1 MITQG
6 SPEWFEQRLGHVTAS
21 KMSDVL
27 AKGKS
32 GEAVTRLKYRMQI
45 IAERI
50 TGRVSESF
58 SSAAME
64 WGTEQEPFARMR
76 YAADTGRIVDEAE
89 FYTHPTIKWLGA
101 SPDGLLNDTG
111 GLLEIKCPNTQT
123 HLGYL
128 LDKKVPAVYINQM
141 QTQMWVTGRAW
152 CDFVSFDPRVPN
164 HLQLFIVR
172 LDRDDDL
179 IERMETEV
187 HKFLSEVENSLI
199 QLEKTGCLI

>member
-1 MITQG
+1 MDIQG
-6 SPEWFEQRLGHVTAS
+6 SEAWFKSRLGHVTAS
-21 KMSDVL
+21 RMSDVL

-32 GEAVTRLKYRMQI
+32 GEAVTRAKYRMQI

-50 TGRVSESF
+50 TGRIADSF

-64 WGTEQEPFARMR
+64 WGTEQEPFARTR
-76 YAADTGRIVDEAE
+76 YAAATGRIVDEAE

-123 HLGYL
+123 HLGYM
-128 LDKKVPAVYINQM
+128 LDKKAPATYVNQM

-152 CDFVSFDPRVPN
+152 CDFVSYDPRVPE
-164 HLQLFIVR
+164 HLQLFVSR
-172 LDRDDDL
+172 LQRDNDL
-179 IERMETEV
+179 IAKMEIETI
-187 HKFLSEVENSLI
+187 KFLSEVEEAIN
-199 QLEKTGCLI
+199 QLEKKNV

>member
-1 MITQG
+1 
-6 SPEWFEQRLGHVTAS
+6 
-21 KMSDVL
+21 
-27 AKGKS
+27 
-32 GEAVTRLKYRMQI
+32 MQI

-111 GLLEIKCPNTQT
+111 GLLEIKAPNTQT

-128 LDKKVPAVYINQM
+128 LDKKAPAAYINQM

>member
-1 MITQG
+1 MIAQG
-6 SPEWFEQRLGHVTAS
+6 TPEWFAQRLGNVTAS
-21 KMSDVL
+21 RMSDVL

-32 GEAVTRLKYRMQI
+32 GEAVTRQKYRMQI

-50 TGRVSESF
+50 TGLVAESF
-58 SSAAME
+58 TSAAME
-64 WGTEQEPFARMR
+64 WGTEQEKFARIR
-76 YAADTGRIVDEAE
+76 YEADTGYFVDEAE

-128 LDKKVPAVYINQM
+128 LDKKAPAAYINQM

-152 CDFVSFDPRVPN
+152 CDFVSFDPRVPER
-164 HLQLFIVR
+164 LQLFIVR
-172 LDRDDDL
+172 LDRDDAL
-179 IERMETEV
+179 IERMEVEV
-187 HKFLSEVENSLI
+187 HKFLSEVEESINV
-199 QLEKTGCLI
+199 LENKNV

>member
-1 MITQG
+1 MIAQG
-6 SPEWFEQRLGHVTAS
+6 TPEWFAQRLGNVTAS
-21 KMSDVL
+21 RMSDVL

-32 GEAVTRLKYRMQI
+32 GEAVTRQKYRMQI

-50 TGRVSESF
+50 TGLVAESF
-58 SSAAME
+58 TSAAME
-64 WGTEQEPFARMR
+64 WGTEQEKFARIR
-76 YAADTGRIVDEAE
+76 YEADTGYFVDEAE

-128 LDKKVPAVYINQM
+128 LDKKAPAAYINQM

-152 CDFVSFDPRVPN
+152 CDFVSYDPRVPER
-164 HLQLFIVR
+164 LQLFIVR
-172 LDRDDDL
+172 LNRDDAL
-179 IERMETEV
+179 IERMEVEV
-187 HKFLSEVENSLI
+187 HKFLSEVEEAINV
-199 QLEKTGCLI
+199 LENKNV